1 MTTIYIALYL
11 VIGRGISSRGA
22 EMAKKIML
30 TIAMGFV
37 FGTIISLVL
46 AQAPIEQQ
54 KELDY
59 RQAYIDSFGA
69 ANRGIVESKNKE
81 LQIQKKGNATND
93 TFSLAMAGAEK
104 KYTLSIKEAKESY
117 ETRMEKAEKSRSRVE
132 EIIKKNSREIN
143 ELYDRLR
150 NRVLKKAEGI
160 KKDAIIKTKRAP
172 DASKLLAARKISK
185 EAYKKESQKVMS
197 VYREKKNEILEAYST
212 VKEDYLKRLKAF
224 RQDELKKITMAK
236 EAKEAT
242 YRKSRE
248 VAQTDYDKMTEMAL
262 EEYKKAKEESEQ
274 SFTNMMDEA
283 FDIGKITKEIALIH
297 D

>member
-1 MTTIYIALYL
+1 MT
-11 VIGRGISSRGA
+11 
-22 EMAKKIML
+22 KKIIL
-30 TIAMGFV
+30 TISIGFV

-46 AQAPIEQQ
+46 AQAPIKQQ

-59 RQAYIDSFGA
+59 RQAYIDSFGTV
-69 ANRGIVESKNKE
+69 NRGIVESKNKE
-81 LQIQKKGNATND
+81 LQIQKKDNATNNI
-93 TFSLAMAGAEK
+93 FSLAMASVEK
-104 KYTLSIKEAKESY
+104 GYTLSIKEAKESY
-117 ETRMEKAEKSRSRVE
+117 EARMDKAEKSRSRAE

-185 EAYKKESQKVMS
+185 EAYKKESQKVVS
-197 VYREKKNEILEAYST
+197 AYREKKNEILEAYST

-236 EAKEAT
+236 EATEAA
-242 YRKSRE
+242 YRKSRG
-248 VAQTDYDKMTEMAL
+248 VAQKDYDKMTEIAL

-274 SFTNMMDEA
+274 SFNNVMDEA
-283 FDIGKITKEIALIH
+283 FDIEKITKEMAIIR